1 MLGICVWVGFALMV
15 DADCYVYVWVGWF
28 LGAWVLGCLLFVVIG
43 SLVVD

>member
-1 MLGICVWVGFALMV
+1 MLGISGLGWFYV
-15 DADCYVYVWVGWF
+15 DVVVMMLRYVWVGWF